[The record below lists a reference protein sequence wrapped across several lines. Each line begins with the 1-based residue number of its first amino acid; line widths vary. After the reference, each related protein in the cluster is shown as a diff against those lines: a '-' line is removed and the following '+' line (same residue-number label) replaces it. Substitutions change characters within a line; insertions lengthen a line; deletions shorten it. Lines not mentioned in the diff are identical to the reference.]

1 MIQGHPL
8 EREDMQPT
16 WAPGKQA
23 VENIFVA
30 DVLFGSPNKRCAG
43 AGICKVI
50 APVAQEMSPD
60 GRWGCN
66 RAVAL
71 VRLDSSD
78 TLVFQFVKHSM
89 CRKAISKYFGNGIF
103 LVEDLFEFR
112 QNYWLEG
119 SRTICPG
126 TYPVMRSKEYLTVR
140 FNTENMIRE

>member
-43 AGICKVI
+43 AGICKII
-50 APVAQEMSPD
+50 APVAQEMNTD

-66 RAVAL
+66 RAIAL
-71 VRLDSSD
+71 VKVDASD
-78 TLVFQFVKHSM
+78 TLVFQFVKHSL

-103 LVEDLFEFR
+103 LVEDPFEFR
-112 QNYWLEG
+112 QNFWSEG
-119 SRTICPG
+119 ARTIKPG
-126 TYPVMRSKEYLTVR
+126 AYPVVESKAYLAVR
-140 FNTENMIRE
+140 FEIQMPEG